1 MFELISLSVFIIS
14 VLMMGLIIY
23 RKLPFLLE
31 PPEVLASRSDRRN
44 FLSGVRGPKIF
55 KGFCFEILLQ
65 KMLSKARIL
74 ILKTDNKTFSWLQ
87 KLKERA
93 RKKKLEE
100 DGYWEEIKK
109 IKEKR

>member
-1 MFELISLSVFIIS
+1 MFELISLSVLIIS
-14 VLMMGLIIY
+14 VLMIGLIIY

-31 PPEVLASRSDRRN
+31 PPEVLASHSDRRN

-65 KMLSKARIL
+65 KILSKARIL

-87 KLKERA
+87 KLKEKSQ
-93 RKKKLEE
+93 KKKF
-100 DGYWEEIKK
+100 DANDNYWEKVRK
-109 IKEKR
+109 STKL